1 MSVAT
6 TSERASAY
14 AWANLN
20 GRSNLIDFMKALG
33 SGAVSYRRRISRLRG
48 GRRSVMMQFGR
59 PGSQVP
65 EVSSTFGTLITAGPR
80 RRQRAPIAAL
90 APDHLQRPVPERQVL
105 DP

>member
-48 GRRSVMMQFGR
+48 GSSVGDDAVWPTGLPGAGGQLDLRDSDHCGAEATPAGTDSGACARSPPAAGAR
-59 PGSQVP
+59 
-65 EVSSTFGTLITAGPR
+65 TAGP
-80 RRQRAPIAAL
+80 
-90 APDHLQRPVPERQVL
+90 
-105 DP
+105 